1 MNDGE
6 LRPSEGWGVIHLF
19 LRTERGEDGSG
30 ILQAI
35 ARFTETDPNQAIVFS
50 VLGGRADLGLMLLS
64 PTWTQLDR
72 VVKEIT
78 GGPVECLD
86 SFVSLTEHSEYTTT
100 EDEERARLESTGEAD
115 VEGTL
120 TIWRDRMAHY
130 KDARL
135 HPRLPAKRFICFYP
149 MSKSRIPGANWF
161 ELPFDERKVL
171 MRGHATTGRTLLGP
185 RPAAHHGCHRIGR
198 LGVGGDAPGRRPCRR
213 QGDRLR
219 DALRRRQRQ
228 VRPVRP
234 ILGGPGHGTGRG
246 TLTGRASGRRLS
258 CRPKASLSAI
268 RRACAPV
275 GSRSR

>member
-1 MNDGE
+1 MNDRE

-35 ARFTETDPNQAIVFS
+35 ARFAESEPNQAIAFS

-64 PTWTQLDR
+64 SDLDQLDR

-120 TIWRDRMAHY
+120 ATWRDRMAHY

-135 HPRLPAKRFICFYP
+135 HPRLPAKRFISFYP
-149 MSKSRIPGANWF
+149 MSKNRIPGANWF
-161 ELPFDERKVL
+161 EVPFDERKVL
-171 MRGHATTGRTLLGP
+171 MRGHAITGRTYSGRVLQLITGSTGLDDWEWGVTLLADDPVAVKEIVYEMRFDEASAKFALFGP
-185 RPAAHHGCHRIGR
+185 FWVGLVMEPAAALSRAGLRIG
-198 LGVGGDAPGRRPCRR
+198 A
-213 QGDRLR
+213 
-219 DALRRRQRQ
+219 
-228 VRPVRP
+228 
-234 ILGGPGHGTGRG
+234 
-246 TLTGRASGRRLS
+246 
-258 CRPKASLSAI
+258 
-268 RRACAPV
+268 
-275 GSRSR
+275 

>member
-30 ILQAI
+30 ILRAI
-35 ARFTETDPNQAIVFS
+35 ARFTEEADPNQAIAFS

-64 PTWTQLDR
+64 PDLDQLDR
-72 VVKEIT
+72 VVKDIT
-78 GGPVECLD
+78 AGPVECLD

-120 TIWRDRMAHY
+120 TTWRDRMAHY

-161 ELPFDERKVL
+161 EVPFDERKAL
-171 MRGHATTGRTLLGP
+171 MRGHATTGRTYAGRVLQLITGSTGLDDWEWGVTLLADDPVAVKEIVYEMRFDAASAKYALFGP
-185 RPAAHHGCHRIGR
+185 FWVGLVLEPAAALSRAGLR
-198 LGVGGDAPGRRPCRR
+198 VGA
-213 QGDRLR
+213 
-219 DALRRRQRQ
+219 
-228 VRPVRP
+228 
-234 ILGGPGHGTGRG
+234 
-246 TLTGRASGRRLS
+246 
-258 CRPKASLSAI
+258 
-268 RRACAPV
+268 
-275 GSRSR
+275 

>member
-35 ARFTETDPNQAIVFS
+35 ARFTETDPNQAIAFS

-64 PTWTQLDR
+64 PDLDELDR

-86 SFVSLTEHSEYTTT
+86 SFVSLTERSEYTTT
-100 EDEERARLESTGEAD
+100 EDEERARLASTGAAD

-120 TIWRDRMAHY
+120 AVWRDRMAHY
-130 KDARL
+130 MDARL
-135 HPRLPAKRFICFYP
+135 YPRLPTKRFLCFYP

-161 ELPFDERKVL
+161 DLSFDERKVL
-171 MRGHATTGRTLLGP
+171 MRGHATTGRAYSGRVLQLITGATGLDDWEWGVTLLADDPVAIKEIIYEMRFDAASAAYALFGP
-185 RPAAHHGCHRIGR
+185 FWVGLVMEPA
-198 LGVGGDAPGRRPCRR
+198 
-213 QGDRLR
+213 
-219 DALRRRQRQ
+219 
-228 VRPVRP
+228 
-234 ILGGPGHGTGRG
+234 
-246 TLTGRASGRRLS
+246 
-258 CRPKASLSAI
+258 ASLS
-268 RRACAPV
+268 RAGLRIGA
-275 GSRSR
+275 

>member
-19 LRTERGEDGSG
+19 LRTERGEDGSA

-35 ARFTETDPNQAIVFS
+35 ARFTETDPNQAIAFS

-64 PTWTQLDR
+64 PDLDALDR

-86 SFVSLTEHSEYTTT
+86 AFVSLTERSEYTTT
-100 EDEERARLESTGEAD
+100 EDEERARLEAAGGAD

-120 TIWRDRMAHY
+120 AIWRDRMAHY
-130 KDARL
+130 MDARL

-161 ELPFDERKVL
+161 DLPFEERTAL
-171 MRGHATTGRTLLGP
+171 MRGHAATGRTYSGRVLQLITGAAGLDDWEWGVTLLADDPVAVKEIIYEMRFDAASAKYALFGP
-185 RPAAHHGCHRIGR
+185 FWVGLVMEPAAALSRAGLRG
-198 LGVGGDAPGRRPCRR
+198 GV
-213 QGDRLR
+213 
-219 DALRRRQRQ
+219 
-228 VRPVRP
+228 
-234 ILGGPGHGTGRG
+234 
-246 TLTGRASGRRLS
+246 
-258 CRPKASLSAI
+258 
-268 RRACAPV
+268 
-275 GSRSR
+275 

>member
-30 ILQAI
+30 ILQTI
-35 ARFTETDPNQAIVFS
+35 ACFAESDPNQAIAFS

-64 PTWTQLDR
+64 SDLDQLDR
-72 VVKEIT
+72 AVKEIT

-100 EDEERARLESTGEAD
+100 EGEERARLETTGEAD

-120 TIWRDRMAHY
+120 TTWRDRMALY

-161 ELPFDERKVL
+161 EVPFDERKAL
-171 MRGHATTGRTLLGP
+171 MRGHATTGRTYSGRVLQLITGSTGLDDWEWVVTLLADD
-185 RPAAHHGCHRIGR
+185 PAAVKEIVYEMRFDAASAAYALFGPFW
-198 LGVGGDAPGRRPCRR
+198 VGLVMEADA
-213 QGDRLR
+213 
-219 DALRRRQRQ
+219 AF
-228 VRPVRP
+228 
-234 ILGGPGHGTGRG
+234 
-246 TLTGRASGRRLS
+246 
-258 CRPKASLSAI
+258 
-268 RRACAPV
+268 RRAGLRVDA
-275 GSRSR
+275 

>member
-6 LRPSEGWGVIHLF
+6 LKPSEGWGVIHLF
-19 LRTERGEDGSG
+19 LRTERGEDGST

-35 ARFTETDPNQAIVFS
+35 ARFTETDPNQAIAFS

-64 PTWTQLDR
+64 PDLNELDR

-100 EDEERARLESTGEAD
+100 EDEERARLESAGEAD

-120 TIWRDRMAHY
+120 TTWRDRMAHY

-149 MSKSRIPGANWF
+149 MSKNRIPGANWF
-161 ELPFDERKVL
+161 DLSFDERKAL
-171 MRGHATTGRTLLGP
+171 MRGHATTGRTYSRRILQLITGATGLDDWEWGVTLLADDPVAVKEIIYEMRFDAASAKYALFGP
-185 RPAAHHGCHRIGR
+185 FWVGLVMEPAAALSRTG
-198 LGVGGDAPGRRPCRR
+198 
-213 QGDRLR
+213 LR
-219 DALRRRQRQ
+219 VD
-228 VRPVRP
+228 V
-234 ILGGPGHGTGRG
+234 
-246 TLTGRASGRRLS
+246 
-258 CRPKASLSAI
+258 
-268 RRACAPV
+268 
-275 GSRSR
+275 